1 MQSLQKKLF
10 PLFVMLVGVLL
21 FVQTRFFSPSS
32 IPVVAI
38 ANYGPHETLADTI
51 AGFKSQLQAEGFTE
65 GEDVQLIMMDVG
77 FQPALIPQM
86 IAHLTAKK
94 PTALVT
100 LTTPVTQMAKGMV
113 HDTPIVFAAI
123 ADPVA
128 TGVLAQSDQPH
139 QNITGSSDQQNMD
152 AFLAFAQ
159 AVMPDLDAIGLL
171 YTSSESN
178 DEALK
183 DSLERYAQ
191 ARGMRVVAVPVEQGR
206 DIPVRMQALKGQVQ
220 ALYVGHSGIIQPA
233 LPAIAAEAKKMR
245 LPLFTADSQA
255 VREGLALASH
265 GVDFNRV
272 GQKSARM
279 VASILRGETV
289 SSNPPEYPDDADHRA
304 VIHAA
309 MAKDYGVDVPVS
321 TENLEVVQ

>member
-1 MQSLQKKLF
+1 MQILQKKLF
-10 PLFVMLVGVLL
+10 PFFVIVAGVLVL
-21 FVQTRFFSPSS
+21 FQSRFFSLSS
-32 IPVVAI
+32 VPVVAV
-38 ANYGPHETLADTI
+38 ANYGSHKTLADTI
-51 AGFKSQLQAEGFTE
+51 AGFKSQLQAEGFTD
-65 GEDVQLIMMDVG
+65 GEDVQLVIMDVG

-86 IAHLTAKK
+86 IAHLAAKK

-113 HDTPIVFAAI
+113 HDTPIIFAAI

-128 TGVLAQSDQPH
+128 TGVLAQEDQPY
-139 QNITGSSDQQNMD
+139 QNITGASDQQNMD

-183 DSLERYAQ
+183 DSLARYAK
-191 ARGMRVVAVPVEQGR
+191 ARGLRVVAIPVEQGR
-206 DIPVRMQALKGQVQ
+206 DIPVRMQAFQGQVQ

-265 GVDFNRV
+265 GVDFSKV

-289 SSNPPEYPDDADHRA
+289 ASHPPQYPDDADHRA
-304 VIHAA
+304 VIHAD
-309 MAKDYGVDVPVS
+309 MAKDFGVDVPVA
-321 TENLEVVQ
+321 TENLEVVR